1 MGCTPA
7 ACCATV
13 FISVIVIIAFII
25 IAIEDR
31 INSSD
36 DGYYSGGSGVGYG
49 RYRGFRGGGWGR
61 GGGFGRGC
69 FSDNTMVWTKREE
82 EDDKYAKE
90 IMIKDLKEGDLVG
103 TIDLSNTEKETYRFM
118 WTRVTDVT
126 LYSGN
131 WTTHTFVFPNA
142 IRLKATSPHLM
153 VITRNR
159 VSYFIRADNVRIG
172 DEMIVNGTMALV
184 IDIQI
189 HMITRKVSI
198 ETEDGTVQVNG
209 VLASGI
215 CDNNPEVVNRI
226 VDYRS
231 FIKDYKTRHF
241 GVEYNHMCMDSV
253 AWKNAYMMNN
263 GYLK

>member
-13 FISVIVIIAFII
+13 FILVIVIIAFII

-36 DGYYSGGSGVGYG
+36 DDYYGGGSGVGSG
-49 RYRGFRGGGWGR
+49 RYRGWGR

-69 FSDNTMVWTKREE
+69 FSENTMVWTKSEEE
-82 EDDKYAKE
+82 EDEKARR
-90 IMIKDLKEGDLVG
+90 IMIKDLVEGDLVG
-103 TIDLSNTEKETYRFM
+103 SIDISNPITEIFRFM
-118 WTRVTDVT
+118 WTRATDVT
-126 LYSGN
+126 IYSGN
-131 WTTHTFVFPNA
+131 WTTHTFVFSNT
-142 IRLKATSPHLM
+142 IRLRATSPHLM
-153 VITRNR
+153 IIMRNR
-159 VSYFIRADNVRIG
+159 ISYFIRAENVRIG
-172 DEMIVNGTMALV
+172 DEMIVNGMMAPV

-215 CDNNPEVVNRI
+215 CDNNPEAVNRI
-226 VDYRS
+226 IDYRS
-231 FIKDYKTRHF
+231 FVEDYKTRHF
-241 GVEYNHMCMDSV
+241 GAEYNHMCMDSV
-253 AWKNAYMMNN
+253 AWKNAYVINN
-263 GYLK
+263 GNLK